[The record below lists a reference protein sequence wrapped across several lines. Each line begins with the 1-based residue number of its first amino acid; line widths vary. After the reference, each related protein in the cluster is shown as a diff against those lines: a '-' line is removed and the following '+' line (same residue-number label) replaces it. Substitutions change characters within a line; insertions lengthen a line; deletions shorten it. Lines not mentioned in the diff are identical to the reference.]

1 MLFDSIHFQ
10 KKYWNIAK
18 RLSLA
23 ELQKPDA
30 GRETLFEDD
39 LFNIN
44 IGGRGNDLF
53 LGFYSRA
60 GLELVFEKY
69 GIFEAFKEKG
79 FKSPVLHIDTS
90 DPYVHKIM
98 VHCGA
103 RKPENMLSELVL
115 KKEIISIKMPFEHE
129 LNDKKFETLS
139 IEWMA
144 MQNPKKQFSI
154 QRPRLPGQQYP
165 GLGLA
170 SKAIELLMIL
180 AWRLK
185 LCGLLNSPENYHN
198 AYLYSRIFFYLNPE
212 NQARLLA
219 LKRDT
224 QKYPLADVAWAL
236 EWGLIKDLNSA
247 KSLQWPAGKQI
258 VPLNGE
264 LKSLFNSRLYR
275 QYVKEHLKNF
285 RYELDYKKYKER
297 KRRVK

>member
-1 MLFDSIHFQ
+1 
-10 KKYWNIAK
+10 
-18 RLSLA
+18 
-23 ELQKPDA
+23 
-30 GRETLFEDD
+30 
-39 LFNIN
+39 
-44 IGGRGNDLF
+44 
-53 LGFYSRA
+53 
-60 GLELVFEKY
+60 
-69 GIFEAFKEKG
+69 
-79 FKSPVLHIDTS
+79 
-90 DPYVHKIM
+90 
-98 VHCGA
+98 
-103 RKPENMLSELVL
+103 
-115 KKEIISIKMPFEHE
+115 MPFEHE
-129 LNDKKFETLS
+129 LNGKKFETLS

-144 MQNPKKQFSI
+144 MQNPKKQFSK

-247 KSLQWPAGKQI
+247 KPLQWPAGKQI